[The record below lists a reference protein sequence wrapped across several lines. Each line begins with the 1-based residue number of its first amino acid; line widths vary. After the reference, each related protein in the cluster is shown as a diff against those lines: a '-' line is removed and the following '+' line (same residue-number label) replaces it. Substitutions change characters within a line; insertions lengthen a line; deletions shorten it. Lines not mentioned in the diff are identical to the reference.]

1 MNAVFTLIA
10 IALVSLFFIAVIST
24 VEAIKSIDFNERK

>member
-1 MNAVFTLIA
+1 MNAVLVLIA

-24 VEAIKSIDFNERK
+24 VEAIKSIDFNK